1 VPQRPTGV
9 FRSSIVNLWIAP
21 LAFYFLAFCL
31 LTYPLILSFP
41 SHFFADAGDGL
52 QNVWNLW
59 WVRKAIVE
67 LHTSPWHTTFLHH
80 PSGVSLL
87 GHTLNPFN
95 GFLGLLLQPFLSLI
109 ATHNV
114 IVVFSFVVA
123 GLTAFRLA
131 LHITDSYWGSIV
143 AGYVFTFSQYHFTHA
158 EGHLQLVALE
168 WIPLFILC
176 WLRLVIDPGIGRA
189 VAASLAL
196 LLVALCDYYYLF
208 YCVLAGAMIGA
219 WHVWGIRAAL
229 PEYAR
234 RAWRPIGVFTGATLA
249 TSGVLLAALLRLNA
263 ADPLGGEHGAL
274 TFSLDA
280 LALFIPGGHWRFATL
295 TKSYFERLP
304 GNIHESS
311 VYIGLPAILLSIYV
325 WHQRVRLRP
334 RHPSLYLWFGLMLFF
349 AVMALGPALQVAG
362 SVVYGGPMPY
372 SALEA
377 AFPSLRLSGV
387 PVRMVVMVT
396 LAASIIAAIGVQ
408 ALLDKPVS
416 APAARWVM
424 AGLAGVVMFVDALP
438 QPIPRT
444 RPVIPE
450 YVTVLSHLPHS
461 GAVLDPMGDQYL
473 ALYYQTIHQ
482 LPLADGYV
490 SRLPLSVTQ
499 ALLAKYDDATAG
511 RYQQLLHRY
520 NVRYIVMRSNTAQP
534 TPQGL
539 TLWYA
544 GDGVR
549 LYFIQ

>member
-1 VPQRPTGV
+1 MFRRQTDA
-9 FRSSIVNLWIAP
+9 FRSSIANLWVAP

-41 SHFFADAGDGL
+41 SHFFTDAGDGL

-59 WVRKAIVE
+59 WMRKAVVE

-131 LHITDSYWGSIV
+131 LSVTESYWGSII
-143 AGYVFTFSQYHFTHA
+143 AGFVFTFSQYHFTHA

-176 WLRLVIDPGIGRA
+176 WLRLVIEPSVRRA
-189 VAASLAL
+189 LAASFAL

-219 WHVWGIRAAL
+219 WHVWGLRTTL
-229 PEYAR
+229 PDYAR
-234 RAWRPIGVFTGATLA
+234 RAWRPIAVFTGATLA
-249 TSGVLLAALLRLNA
+249 TSGVLLASLLRLNA
-263 ADPLGGEHGAL
+263 VDQLMGEHLAPD
-274 TFSLDA
+274 FSLDA
-280 LALFIPGGHWRFATL
+280 LALFIPGGHWRFAAL
-295 TKSYFERLP
+295 TTSYFERLP

-311 VYIGLPAILLSIYV
+311 VYVGLPAVLLAMYV
-325 WHQRVRLRP
+325 WSRRAVLRP
-334 RHPSLYLWFGLMLFF
+334 RYPSLYLWFGLILFF
-349 AVMALGPALQVAG
+349 ALMALGPELHVAG
-362 SVVYGGPMPY
+362 AVVYDGPMPY

-396 LAASIIAAIGVQ
+396 LAASIIVAIGVQ
-408 ALLDKPVS
+408 ALLDRPV
-416 APAARWVM
+416 ANPALRSLVV
-424 AGLAGVVMFVDALP
+424 GLAGLVLFVDTLP
-438 QPIPRT
+438 RPIPRT

-450 YVTVLSHLPHS
+450 YVTVLSHLPRS
-461 GAVLDPMGDQYL
+461 GAVLDPSCDQYL

-490 SRLPLSVTQ
+490 ARLPLSVTQ
-499 ALLAKYDDATAG
+499 ALLGKYDDASAG

-520 NVRYIVMRSNTAQP
+520 NVRYVVTRSAAAQP
-534 TPQGL
+534 SAEGL
-539 TLWYA
+539 TLWYS
-544 GDGVR
+544 GDGVK

>member
-1 VPQRPTGV
+1 VLRRPTGV
-9 FRSSIVNLWIAP
+9 FRSSIVNLWVAP

-67 LHTSPWHTTFLHH
+67 LHTTPWYTTFLHH

-109 ATHNV
+109 ASHNV

-131 LHITDSYWGSIV
+131 LEVTESYWGSII
-143 AGYVFTFSQYHFTHA
+143 AGYVFTFSQYHFAHA

-168 WIPLFILC
+168 WIPFFILC
-176 WLRLVIDPGIGRA
+176 WLRLVIEPNIRRA
-189 VAASLAL
+189 VAASMAL

-208 YCVLAGAMIGA
+208 YCVLAGAMTGA
-219 WHVWGIRAAL
+219 WHAWGLRAAL
-229 PEYAR
+229 ADYAR
-234 RAWRPIGVFTGATLA
+234 RAWRPLVVFGGATLA
-249 TSGVLLAALLRLNA
+249 TSGVLLASLLRLNA
-263 ADPLGGEHGAL
+263 ADPLGGEHQAL
-274 TFSLDA
+274 AFSLDA

-311 VYIGLPAILLSIYV
+311 VYLGLPAVLLSIYV
-325 WHQRVRLRP
+325 WRQRVRLRP
-334 RHPSLYLWFGLMLFF
+334 RYPSLYLWFGVMLFF
-349 AVMALGPALQVAG
+349 AVMALGPVLHFAG
-362 SVVYGGPMPY
+362 PVVYDGPMPY
-372 SALEA
+372 AALEA

-396 LAASIIAAIGVQ
+396 LAASVIVAIGVQ
-408 ALLDKPVS
+408 ALLDRPVTS
-416 APAARWVM
+416 LSRGSLMV
-424 AGLAGVVMFVDALP
+424 GLAGIVLFVDSWP

-450 YVTVLSHLPHS
+450 YVTVLSHLPRS

-482 LPLADGYV
+482 MPLADGYV

-499 ALLAKYDDATAG
+499 ALLGKYDDANAG

-520 NVRYIVMRSNTAQP
+520 NVRYVVMRSTAAP
-534 TPQGL
+534 TTAEGL
-539 TLWYA
+539 TLWYS
-544 GDGVR
+544 DEGVK